1 MSSIKHLSII
11 KIQDD
16 YGTPE
21 ELYYDLCNKFKIFPT
36 LDVCATKQ
44 NAKCKNFITKEEDS
58 LLFEWTETFFMNPP
72 YSKVGQFMKKAYYQ
86 HLKHK
91 VEGMILIFAKTDT
104 QFWHSY
110 IEEKAEVHFIKGRI
124 KFLKDGVKTKNSAPY
139 PSCIVIYRLERT
151 KQLKDNGTGNL
162 L

>member
-11 KIQDD
+11 KVQDE

-124 KFLKDGVKTKNSAPY
+124 KFLKDGFKTKNSAPY
-139 PSCIVIYRLERT
+139 WSCIVIYRLKRT
-151 KQLKDNGTGNL
+151 KELKDKLTGKL
-162 L
+162 A